1 MQEFI
6 KKNIYLIFLFI
17 ITLSIGFLTFLTFID
32 KGFIELS
39 DNNLQLLLI
48 LNIFLLFL
56 LFVFIFLEIKKAI
69 KNDIDKDGLNS
80 NKKYITYFALFTLIP
95 SLLISIFSLFLFSFA
110 LEKYF
115 DKKVTTVVNNSYEL
129 ARDYVEEVRNKIQ
142 SEIVLIAFDLN
153 KSKKFL
159 NDNTDEYKRFLNTQK
174 IIRGVDEIHVINID
188 KKLLFSTLEDD
199 EPYIAPVDKALNLV
213 LDDDRPLK
221 IINAFENRSA
231 AIIRLQNF
239 EDRFLYVV
247 KYLDKNI
254 SRYLT
259 ESQEAINFYYTVEEK
274 STGIKISFA
283 IIYII
288 VVSLLLFISISI
300 AIRFSSRF
308 FRSINNLILA
318 SSSIGEG
325 DLNTKVPEVKTDK
338 DLEILNKNFNQ
349 MIDRLKNQQEKL
361 IINERHE
368 AWGSLARKLAHE
380 IKNPLTPIQLTID
393 RLKSK
398 YSSQLNENDK
408 DNFKENLKIINN
420 QIKQIEKLV
429 NEFSDFARMPKPI
442 FQNNDL
448 VSLMNDNIKLL
459 QELDSTINIKLTK
472 DNQNIFFNCD
482 KEQLSRVFFNLIKNS
497 IESIHQKSEKVSNF
511 NKNISI
517 ELNETDDHISL
528 VIDDNGIGLSLY
540 FYAYLGG
547 HYTSTGTVNQW
558 VNHAGYTSRPDMG
571 TSWWTTSNSSF
582 MLTGVQ
588 LEAGNSASDY
598 AHESFI
604 ETLNKCKRYFHVLA
618 HNNYVFL
625 GLGMQYYSAS
635 IFIDAGPIDM
645 RTTPT
650 FIAKQGVS
658 GAYTYEKL
666 FGNSAQ
672 YINAIALDGK
682 TTRERCILNINGDAS
697 RQGQAVRI
705 STHYHILSNNEPHV
719 ALDAELT

>member
-32 KGFIELS
+32 KGYIELS

-174 IIRGVDEIHVINID
+174 IIRGVDEIHVIDID

-283 IIYII
+283 IYI
-288 VVSLLLFISISI
+288 
-300 AIRFSSRF
+300 
-308 FRSINNLILA
+308 
-318 SSSIGEG
+318 
-325 DLNTKVPEVKTDK
+325 
-338 DLEILNKNFNQ
+338 
-349 MIDRLKNQQEKL
+349 
-361 IINERHE
+361 
-368 AWGSLARKLAHE
+368 
-380 IKNPLTPIQLTID
+380 
-393 RLKSK
+393 
-398 YSSQLNENDK
+398 
-408 DNFKENLKIINN
+408 
-420 QIKQIEKLV
+420 
-429 NEFSDFARMPKPI
+429 
-442 FQNNDL
+442 
-448 VSLMNDNIKLL
+448 
-459 QELDSTINIKLTK
+459 
-472 DNQNIFFNCD
+472 
-482 KEQLSRVFFNLIKNS
+482 
-497 IESIHQKSEKVSNF
+497 
-511 NKNISI
+511 
-517 ELNETDDHISL
+517 
-528 VIDDNGIGLSLY
+528 
-540 FYAYLGG
+540 
-547 HYTSTGTVNQW
+547 
-558 VNHAGYTSRPDMG
+558 
-571 TSWWTTSNSSF
+571 
-582 MLTGVQ
+582 
-588 LEAGNSASDY
+588 
-598 AHESFI
+598 
-604 ETLNKCKRYFHVLA
+604 
-618 HNNYVFL
+618 
-625 GLGMQYYSAS
+625 
-635 IFIDAGPIDM
+635 
-645 RTTPT
+645 
-650 FIAKQGVS
+650 
-658 GAYTYEKL
+658 
-666 FGNSAQ
+666 
-672 YINAIALDGK
+672 
-682 TTRERCILNINGDAS
+682 
-697 RQGQAVRI
+697 
-705 STHYHILSNNEPHV
+705 
-719 ALDAELT
+719 